1 MGPELEQEAARVR
14 AAYARRAERGL
25 DARYDYWTPANLYI
39 YHSRERALLRALW
52 QANMLPLAGR
62 RVLDVGCGDGG
73 VLRELLRY
81 GATPDCLH
89 GIDLLE
95 ERVERAR
102 EQTPGAHIQGGDAQ
116 ALPFDDACFD
126 LVLGFTLLSSVLPD
140 EARQR
145 IAAQMTRVTR
155 PGGLIVLY
163 DFRLNPTNRDARP
176 LKRDDVRS
184 LFADRRIELHN
195 ACLAP
200 PIVRL
205 LAPLPGGRLACTALE
220 VLPFL
225 QTHYIAAIHV

>member
-1 MGPELEQEAARVR
+1 MGPDLKQEAARVR

-39 YHSRERALLRALW
+39 YQSRERALLRALW
-52 QANMLPLAGR
+52 QANTLPLEGR

-95 ERVERAR
+95 ERVQRAR
-102 EQTPGAHIQGGDAQ
+102 AKTQGAHIDAGDAQ
-116 ALPFDDACFD
+116 ALTFDDASFD
-126 LVLGFTLLSSVLPD
+126 LVLAFTLLSSVLAD
-140 EARQR
+140 DVRQR
-145 IAAQMTRVTR
+145 IATQMARVTR

-163 DFRLNPTNRDARP
+163 DFRLNPTNRDVRP

-184 LFADRRIELHN
+184 LFPDHRIEFQN

-205 LAPLPGGRLACTALE
+205 LAPVPGGRLACTALE